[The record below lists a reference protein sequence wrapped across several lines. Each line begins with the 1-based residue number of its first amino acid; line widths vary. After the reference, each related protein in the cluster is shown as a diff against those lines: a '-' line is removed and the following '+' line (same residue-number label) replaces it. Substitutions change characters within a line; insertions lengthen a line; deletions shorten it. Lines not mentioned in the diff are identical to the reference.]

1 MLNSSPNHDGRL
13 HTVLTFALLIVL
25 IVCATVLLAAAR
37 IKAEEWKEMILV
49 SLTVTGFLL
58 VPSPLQRYG
67 SPAFPVPLPPSPAL
81 PPSGLPPSARTGG

>member
-1 MLNSSPNHDGRL
+1 MLSSSPNHDNRL
-13 HTVLTFALLIVL
+13 HTVLTFALLVVL

-37 IKAEEWKEMILV
+37 IKPEEWKEMILV

-67 SPAFPVPLPPSPAL
+67 SSVSPSPLPAL
-81 PPSGLPPSARTGG
+81 PPSEPPTSVRIGG